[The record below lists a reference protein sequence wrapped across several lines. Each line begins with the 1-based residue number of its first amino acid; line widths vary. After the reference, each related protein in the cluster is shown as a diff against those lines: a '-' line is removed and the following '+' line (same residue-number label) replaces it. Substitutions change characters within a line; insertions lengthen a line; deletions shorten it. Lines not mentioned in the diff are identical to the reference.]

1 MRKQFKAFVKKLLSL
16 SLILYSA
23 ISVAALEMSF
33 EGKIAKLN
41 LRSRDLEILT
51 STQNDESP
59 CIAPNGNVILYA
71 TKDGSTSYLAG
82 VNISSKV
89 KFKLPALYGELKEPS
104 WSPFLR

>member
-41 LRSRDLEILT
+41 LIISNTDALRRMGLMNQSFLEKNTGMVFIW
-51 STQNDESP
+51 S
-59 CIAPNGNVILYA
+59 
-71 TKDGSTSYLAG
+71 
-82 VNISSKV
+82 SSK
-89 KFKLPALYGELKEPS
+89 KQ
-104 WSPFLR
+104 